1 MAIGQTMSMVG
12 STIDMI
18 WVGRLGAA
26 SIAGVGIAGMLV
38 MLVDSLKMGLS
49 TGLRAVVARYIG
61 AGDREAAIHAGQ
73 QSFVVSAIYSVVMAA
88 IGIFL
93 AEPILMIFGLQPDV
107 VSEAAAYMRIMFVG
121 RVTMSLWMMCEAM
134 MQASGDAINPVKI
147 SVILRLFHIVLC
159 PFLIFGWWFFPRLG
173 VSGAALTNIF
183 SQGLG
188 AALGLWF
195 LFSGRT
201 RLRLSLKGFHFD
213 LSMIWR
219 IVRIGIPASVSSVE
233 RSFGSTVIMRLT
245 APFGTLALASHTICD
260 RIDMALSMPPGATGT
275 AAGVLAGQNLGAKQP
290 ERAARTVWL
299 AAAIGEGLM
308 AALSLVLLLSPQTV
322 ARIFGSDPELIKVTS
337 TFLRIMVVYF
347 LGEGLRMVFNQSL
360 NSVGDTIPPMFLA
373 LSSRWLVNV
382 PLAFFLPRVTNLGVL
397 GIRWAMVINT
407 IIQAAALMIY
417 FKLGR
422 WKSRTL

>member
-1 MAIGQTMSMVG
+1 MAQQGFIITAVFTFFLSMTG
-12 STIDMI
+12 IFLTEPIL
-18 WVGRLGAA
+18 RLLGAGPDV
-26 SIAGVGIAGMLV
+26 IAQGAP
-38 MLVDSLKMGLS
+38 
-49 TGLRAVVARYIG
+49 YI
-61 AGDREAAIHAGQ
+61 RIQ
-73 QSFVVSAIYSVVMAA
+73 FVVSIFMTCRMTTDAIM
-88 IGIFL
+88 
-93 AEPILMIFGLQPDV
+93 E
-107 VSEAAAYMRIMFVG
+107 
-121 RVTMSLWMMCEAM
+121 
-134 MQASGDAINPVKI
+134 ASGDTVTPMKLT
-147 SVILRLFHIVLC
+147 VIYRLFHIVLC

-322 ARIFGSDPELIKVTS
+322 ARIFGSDPELIKVAS

-422 WKSRTL
+422 WKQKKVY